1 MKPSPATDWH
11 SICKVSPGPGE
22 TARVAALV
30 DGVKVKDGTTRLASG
45 FAVLLQPGDTFV
57 YHAPTRME
65 WMYQV
70 DDQHVTRSYSGG
82 RPVSKRLCCHGSA
95 EHDIP
100 TRSVPDCSQCAP
112 HPPHRTPMV
121 PPRADPAPP
130 VLLAPHT
137 HTPFAPP
144 PPLPP
149 AGRPPVSA
157 TVTPG
162 APRGRARS
170 LSSSAR
176 ASAYPRCT
184 PVLHT
189 HAETASARSRVG
201 AVRCAPTA
209 KPLATC

>member
-1 MKPSPATDWH
+1 MATIACRDSH
-11 SICKVSPGPGE
+11 TPYNRVS
-22 TARVAALV
+22 TLH
-30 DGVKVKDGTTRLASG
+30 T
-45 FAVLLQPGDTFV
+45 
-57 YHAPTRME
+57 HAPHARRNRE
-65 WMYQV
+65 I
-70 DDQHVTRSYSGG
+70 S
-82 RPVSKRLCCHGSA
+82 CH
-95 EHDIP
+95 P
-100 TRSVPDCSQCAP
+100 TRAP
-112 HPPHRTPMV
+112 HARTPS
-121 PPRADPAPP
+121 
-130 VLLAPHT
+130 LAPHT

-189 HAETASARSRVG
+189 HAETASARSCVG
-201 AVRCAPTA
+201 AVRCARRNRCYVLASTA
-209 KPLATC
+209 VAWCEKREKSVKSVISRCPEISP